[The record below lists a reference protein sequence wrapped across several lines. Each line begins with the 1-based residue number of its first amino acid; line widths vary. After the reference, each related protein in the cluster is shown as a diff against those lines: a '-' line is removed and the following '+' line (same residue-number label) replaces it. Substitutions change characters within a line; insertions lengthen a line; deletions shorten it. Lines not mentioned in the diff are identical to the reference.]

1 MYFFLS
7 LLQVFKTLKISL
19 ITKFMK
25 KTIENK
31 IRLNVILIYLVTI
44 LLCTGI
50 GLFFYYNRNV
60 IEEQKEDLEKRDKEM
75 TLIKELINSVNTAQ
89 KEVNLYISTKR
100 NSHLR
105 AFRRNTVEINHKI
118 DTLKTYNTTD
128 SISINLLQQLSI
140 LLKQKERTIF
150 ELRDQFN
157 NMDISSEIKEK
168 LETYKNDSII
178 HYPDSF
184 EIKKYIV
191 QDTIVKAEPPKKFW
205 KKLSGIFSSEKQQR
219 DTVITSFTEITDTI
233 KISLRDSINLQPNI
247 DELAEWVEKN
257 YESRISSIEE
267 QVIRL
272 IMVDQDISS
281 KISTLLTDLHNN
293 MIDSRLNE
301 IRKSEYKMHTNNKYL
316 IMGGGAALLLIL
328 IFIIFI
334 INNANKGLRMRQS
347 LEKAQI
353 RTKHIMESRHKLLLS
368 VSHDIKTPLNSI
380 IGYLEINNDLNKL
393 TPNDQTS
400 IRNSGKYIL
409 SLLNNLLDF
418 SSLEQGKLNIN
429 ITTFNVYDL
438 CKDIKEM
445 FTPLVVQ
452 KGLSSDYSFNFDHN
466 LRVTSDLL
474 KLKQIA
480 ANVLSNAI
488 KYTPSGKI
496 TFQVDFD
503 QEKLHFTIADTGVGI
518 PHEQI
523 ENIFEPFT
531 RIDGNKNMAEGTGF
545 GLYVVKGLVDLLG
558 GKITIESTVGQGTI
572 FSIKIPAP
580 AAPTQKTSES
590 SKNILIIDDDPA
602 FLNLLTSMLKRLGH
616 TVVSCNTSTDFDEQ
630 KKRLTSFDMIFT
642 DMDMGNFSG
651 MDVLLD
657 IRKQYPDL
665 PVFVITGH
673 NDFNQT
679 EAHKFGFNGYI
690 QKPVTMDTLAELTGK
705 SFHNTDKLS
714 SLREMFDD
722 DEEAVREII
731 KLFIETTDENLI
743 LLHQL
748 IHENKFREAQ
758 AVCHKMLPM
767 FLQTGMEKESTFL
780 KKMDRLKNETGKHY
794 LEWKAD
800 GILFINNAR
809 KVINDLNENS

>member
-1 MYFFLS
+1 
-7 LLQVFKTLKISL
+7 
-19 ITKFMK
+19 MK

-50 GLFFYYNRNV
+50 GLFFYYNRNI
-60 IEEQKEDLEKRDKEM
+60 IEEQKEHLEKQDKEM
-75 TLIKELINSVNTAQ
+75 TLIKELINSVNIAQ

-100 NSHLR
+100 ISHLR
-105 AFRRNTVEINHKI
+105 AFRQNTIEINHKI

-168 LETYKNDSII
+168 LETYKNNDSII

-184 EIKKYIV
+184 EIKKYIL

-219 DTVITSFTEITDTI
+219 DTVITSFTEITDTV
-233 KISLRDSINLQPNI
+233 KISFRDSINLQPKI

-257 YESRISSIEE
+257 YENRISSIEE

-301 IRKSEYKMHTNNKYL
+301 IRESEYKMHKDNKFL
-316 IMGGGAALLLIL
+316 IMGGVAALLLIL
-328 IFIIFI
+328 IFIILI
-334 INNANKGLRMRQS
+334 ISNANKGLRMRKS
-347 LEKAQI
+347 LEEAQI
-353 RTKHIMESRHKLLLS
+353 RTKHLMESRHKLLLS

-429 ITTFNVYDL
+429 YTTFNVYDL

-445 FTPLVVQ
+445 FIPLVAQ
-452 KGLSSDYSFNFDHN
+452 KGLSFDYSFNFDHN

-480 ANVLSNAI
+480 ANILSNAI

-503 QEKLHFTIADTGVGI
+503 QEKLHFTISDTGVGI

-531 RIDGNKNMAEGTGF
+531 RIDENKNVAEGTGF
-545 GLYVVKGLVDLLG
+545 GLYVVKGLANLLG
-558 GKITIESTVGQGTI
+558 CKITIESTVGHGTV

-580 AAPTQKTSES
+580 AAPAKKTSDS
-590 SKNILIIDDDPA
+590 SKNILVIDDDPA

-616 TVVSCNTSTDFDEQ
+616 TVISCNTFTDFDEQ
-630 KKRLTSFDMIFT
+630 KKCAISFDLVFT
-642 DMDMGNFSG
+642 DMEMGRFSG
-651 MDVLLD
+651 MDVLLE
-657 IRKQYPDL
+657 IRKNYADL

-673 NDFNQT
+673 NDFNQA
-679 EAHKFGFNGYI
+679 EAHKSGFNGYI
-690 QKPVTMDTLAELTGK
+690 QKPVTMDTLAEITGK
-705 SFHNTDKLS
+705 SDYKTDKLS
-714 SLREMFDD
+714 SLHEMFGD
-722 DEEAVREII
+722 DEEAIREIMN
-731 KLFIETTDENLI
+731 LFVETTDENLI
-743 LLHQL
+743 LLQQF
-748 IHENKFREAQ
+748 IHENKFQEAQ

-767 FLQTGMEKESTFL
+767 FLQTGLEKESTFL
-780 KKMDRLKNETGKHY
+780 KKMDKLKNETEKHY
-794 LEWKAD
+794 AEWKSD
-800 GILFINNAR
+800 GTLFINNAR
-809 KVINDLNENS
+809 KVINELKENS